1 MLNPWIFTLHIEV
14 IYSMYMSSERER
26 EKYIYPKV
34 PKTFKKNTVN
44 VTPFRILDFEGF
56 QIWTMCGDKHV

>member
-26 EKYIYPKV
+26 EREIYIP
-34 PKTFKKNTVN
+34 
-44 VTPFRILDFEGF
+44 
-56 QIWTMCGDKHV
+56 